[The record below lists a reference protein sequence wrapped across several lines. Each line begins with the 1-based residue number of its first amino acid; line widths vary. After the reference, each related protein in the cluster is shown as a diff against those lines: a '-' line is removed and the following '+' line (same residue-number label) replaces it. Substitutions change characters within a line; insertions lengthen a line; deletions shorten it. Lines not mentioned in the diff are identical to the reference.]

1 MITVNQQ
8 ARAELNKRL
17 KNIKYGT
24 MEKAQ
29 YQAMQS
35 VLKPIRERTKAE
47 WASQV
52 WKRNGKRSIRKAI
65 IQSVKSLIFRRGGK
79 LLGYVGISQKVNRKS
94 KIVNVLNT
102 NFLAR
107 NGKIVPGRFIRE
119 KVFELAQKQAS
130 NFEAYL
136 QRAALRMAN
145 GK

>member
-24 MEKAQ
+24 FEKAQ

-47 WASQV
+47 WASQF
-52 WKRNGKRSIRKAI
+52 WKRDGKHSIRKAI
-65 IQSVKSLIFRRGGK
+65 IQSVKSLIFRRRNK

-119 KVFELAQKQAS
+119 KVFELAQKQAG

>member
-1 MITVNQQ
+1 
-8 ARAELNKRL
+8 
-17 KNIKYGT
+17 
-24 MEKAQ
+24 
-29 YQAMQS
+29 
-35 VLKPIRERTKAE
+35 
-47 WASQV
+47 V

-65 IQSVKSLIFRRGGK
+65 VQSVKSLIFRRGGK

-119 KVFELAQKQAS
+119 KVFELAQQQAS